1 MSNAEA
7 LMYAAQRAAGI
18 SKSETSDL
26 LERYQLGEL
35 RIVVEAI
42 YWFGYAGDYEFQT
55 VTEYEPVMGPDPEN
69 PENTIQIGT
78 RPIRT
83 EKLVYLGA
91 NVWKSYP
98 YDGARL
104 YVYGTAKE
112 IASFERSELATDPDA
127 VIELGMD
134 KVNQYCQYGTDFA
147 YNYSNANFGTAIQL
161 EETDGD
167 GFSGMGKI
175 PSPTGYY
182 NGSPLYSYNQ
192 ITAPSAGFGMHI
204 VNKEQASEKWAT
216 WNVGLVVEGGPVG
229 KSPGVTPKMPPLA
242 GMENVTTTW
251 RDVTVIKYY
260 EEYSTDKE
268 TGKTRSS

>member
-42 YWFGYAGDYEFQT
+42 YWFGYAGDYEI
-55 VTEYEPVMGPDPEN
+55 VEREIPEPVMGPDPEN
-69 PENTIQIGT
+69 PENIIQIGT
-78 RPIRT
+78 TTRK
-83 EKLVYLGA
+83 EKERVYLNGF
-91 NVWKSYP
+91 KSYP

-112 IASFERSELATDPDA
+112 IASFERSELATDPLA
-127 VIELGMD
+127 VQQLGMD

-192 ITAPSAGFGMHI
+192 ITAP
-204 VNKEQASEKWAT
+204 
-216 WNVGLVVEGGPVG
+216 
-229 KSPGVTPKMPPLA
+229 
-242 GMENVTTTW
+242 
-251 RDVTVIKYY
+251 
-260 EEYSTDKE
+260 
-268 TGKTRSS
+268 